1 MIEYRC
7 AQSSVKSK
15 IDLTRFF
22 PVLEQELPDPL
33 EQGGWAGGPIET
45 DVMESRSWSMRWA

>member
-22 PVLEQELPDPL
+22 PVE
-33 EQGGWAGGPIET
+33 GR
-45 DVMESRSWSMRWA
+45 VMNYITLAC